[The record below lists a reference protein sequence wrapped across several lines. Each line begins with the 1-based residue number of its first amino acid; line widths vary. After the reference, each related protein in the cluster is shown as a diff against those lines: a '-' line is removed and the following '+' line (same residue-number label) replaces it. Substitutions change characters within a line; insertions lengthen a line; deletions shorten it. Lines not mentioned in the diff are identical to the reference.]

1 MEDTLGLHDSAPHQ
15 RELIALGL
23 TSYEARTYLA
33 LLRHHGCV
41 AADLAR
47 ESGVPRQRIYDVLEG
62 LVERGL
68 AKVLPGQVNRYA
80 AVDPASGVG
89 RLMAGHRA
97 AISRLEQTTARLVE
111 SLVPIWS
118 EGRIDAEPLDYV
130 EVIRDRRVLG
140 ERFAELQT
148 TAEHS
153 LLTLAKAPYLIVDN
167 PEGLKAAE
175 RLTQSGGVA
184 RCVYESGGIE
194 SAEVT
199 ADIVRFVQAGEQ
211 ARVAACVPM
220 RLCIADGARVLMSL
234 PDSGAD
240 RSYTT
245 NVLIEHPALALCL
258 TYAYET
264 IWAQAEPFDTTLL

>member
-1 MEDTLGLHDSAPHQ
+1 MGLYDSAPHQ

-89 RLMAGHRA
+89 RLMAEHRS

-130 EVIRDRRVLG
+130 EVIKDRRVLG
-140 ERFAELQT
+140 ERFAEMQT
-148 TAEHS
+148 TAEQS

-175 RLTQSGGVA
+175 RLTQSGGTA
-184 RCVYESGGIE
+184 RCVYETAGIE
-194 SAEVT
+194 SAGVI
-199 ADIVRFVQAGEQ
+199 ADIARFVQAGEQ
-211 ARVAACVPM
+211 ARVADSVPM

-234 PDSGAD
+234 PNSGAD
-240 RSYTT
+240 RAYTT
-245 NVLIEHPALALCL
+245 NVLIEHPALAQCL
-258 TYAYET
+258 AYAFET
-264 IWAQAEPFDTTLL
+264 IWTQAEPFDTAVRTPP